1 VSTLRLPGL
10 ILRLVSGQAAR
21 ACSGLTPSTSLRAS
35 SERRFFTPSSK
46 AGVRLSSRRSLGAVE
61 WVKIILLINFSKYL
75 ASLSFPIGRFF
86 FTLHPA
92 KPRYS
97 EWVWGCV
104 EYMSLTESPVF

>member
-35 SERRFFTPSSK
+35 SERRFFTPSLK

-61 WVKIILLINFSKYL
+61 
-75 ASLSFPIGRFF
+75 
-86 FTLHPA
+86 
-92 KPRYS
+92 
-97 EWVWGCV
+97 
-104 EYMSLTESPVF
+104 